1 MCGSYVLNVVR
12 KVCGE
17 LGQLSANVNGCATMI
32 YNTAAER
39 WGVVDIFEVVK
50 WCCVRQMPL
59 CDMVVG
65 SLPPA
70 LPQGEGKA
78 LS

>member
-39 WGVVDIFEVVK
+39 WGVVGIFEVVNG
-50 WCCVRQMPL
+50 
-59 CDMVVG
+59 VV
-65 SLPPA
+65 SDKCHLA
-70 LPQGEGKA
+70 TW
-78 LS
+78 S